1 MVHPTAAAPL
11 MYNRYTAPFIFLVTD
26 IPPDFRKWLVT
37 VGVYEVSSQL
47 GLLFVENG
55 VPIAH
60 DYAVTLTNYNLR
72 IDTDVLR
79 ERAHEQVKKSVVELL
94 FDKPSEFPTLIS
106 KFIQR
111 YRDNIDEAL
120 SKDEALQL
128 IRSSVQVNSLEV
140 ISPDTKTPTITY
152 NVYIHPP
159 TAKPEP
165 FKSWRGYLV
174 SGPLRL
180 S

>member
-1 MVHPTAAAPL
+1 
-11 MYNRYTAPFIFLVTD
+11 MYNRYAAPFVFLVTG
-26 IPPDFRKWLVT
+26 IPPDFRKWLVI
-37 VGVYEVSSQL
+37 VGVHKVSSQL
-47 GLLFVENG
+47 GLLFIKNG

-72 IDTDVLR
+72 IDTDILH
-79 ERAHEQVKKSVVELL
+79 ERAHEQVKKSVVKLL
-94 FDKPSEFPTLIS
+94 FNKPSEFSTLIS

-128 IRSSVQVNSLEV
+128 IQSSVRVNSLKV

-165 FKSWRGYLV
+165 FKSWRGYLAA
-174 SGPLRL
+174 
-180 S
+180 